1 MLMDIWA
8 SVGAFVCDH
17 YEAGMIVGLI
27 LLVVAVIAQ
36 FIINSSLEEEIID
49 LTERIEFVEKKCG
62 IEGCEDSSKSGNSEN
77 SKEE

>member
-8 SVGAFVCDH
+8 SVGAFVCEH

-36 FIINSSLEEEIID
+36 FIVNSSLEEEIID
-49 LTERIEFVEKKCG
+49 LTERVEALEKLSG
-62 IEGCEDSSKSGNSEN
+62 MNDMDGEITEKS
-77 SKEE
+77 EEE